1 MAKNFLQGSGSTYIY
16 GHCDATFKE
25 GMTKDE
31 CYKFV
36 ANGKFVKKYVPALLL
51 CMLFQLGSCVY
62 EKKLRGQSDVL
73 QSTRVTSNFKVWT
86 G

>member
-51 CMLFQLGSCVY
+51 CMLFQL
-62 EKKLRGQSDVL
+62 EEAKK
-73 QSTRVTSNFKVWT
+73 
-86 G
+86 